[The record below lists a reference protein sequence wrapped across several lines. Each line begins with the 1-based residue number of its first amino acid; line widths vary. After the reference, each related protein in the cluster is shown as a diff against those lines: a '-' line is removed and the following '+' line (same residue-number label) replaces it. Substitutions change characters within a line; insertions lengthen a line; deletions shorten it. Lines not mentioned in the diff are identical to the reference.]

1 MYIKFYLGVLSLINY
16 EEQRVLK
23 FGMFELHCDEFIRA
37 LSKLGLEI
45 LIIFK
50 KSQKF
55 EKIIIK

>member
-37 LSKLGLEI
+37 LSKLELENSI
-45 LIIFK
+45 IFIIFK
-50 KSQKF
+50 K
-55 EKIIIK
+55 KIH